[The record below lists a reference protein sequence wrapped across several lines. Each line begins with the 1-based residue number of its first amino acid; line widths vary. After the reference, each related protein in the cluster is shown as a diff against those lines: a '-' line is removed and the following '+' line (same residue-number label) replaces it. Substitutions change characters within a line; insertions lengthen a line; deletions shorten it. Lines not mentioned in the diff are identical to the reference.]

1 MARSPVHRYY
11 REPNTSIEGST
22 LVRPALLLIE
32 GEITDSRG
40 AIVNYTRDLIDA
52 IVANSNE
59 YLKANEIKL
68 FNDHEYSQKSRIGS
82 VTGQFS
88 AREITGFDTE
98 NADLISKYAIFNDGL
113 EVRCEKAIAQYGKGL
128 LKELSCGIILGDR
141 NIIIE
146 VSAVPFPAVDGARL
160 YSQEGKDDEVNQYTL
175 FTFDSQMKRIAE
187 PMDDATYK
195 KMGDIDTGL
204 RAFSYAMDNINQ
216 ADDNELP
223 KSRYKCVKNA
233 VGDLSS
239 YLMGV
244 CAPMADPE
252 PEGIPITIQQSKN
265 MTEETKTYSAAD
277 YAKLVAERDE
287 AQNDRDKAQTLSR
300 DTLAFAQY
308 AKRGS
313 DLVKEGKLEPAV
325 YESYFGGEGD
335 TGLKKYQAALTGNPF
350 DIAFEVLSNNKK
362 DPRLE
367 PSKYGAEPLPTGD
380 VPSRDKKVDLADWA
394 KSVNVRN
401 IPA

>member
-1 MARSPVHRYY
+1 M
-11 REPNTSIEGST
+11 
-22 LVRPALLLIE
+22 RPALLLTE
-32 GEITDSRG
+32 GEIEDSNG
-40 AIVNYTRDLIDA
+40 VVVNYTRDLMDK

-59 YLKANEIKL
+59 YKKTYEIKL
-68 FNDHEYSQKSRIGS
+68 FIDHKYSQKCRIGI
-82 VTGQFS
+82 VPGQFS
-88 AREITGFDTE
+88 AREITGLDTE
-98 NADLISKYAIFNDGL
+98 NVDLISKYAIFNDGL
-113 EVRCEKAIAQYGKGL
+113 EVRCEKAIAQYSKGL
-128 LKELSCGIILGDR
+128 LKELSCGIILGDL

-160 YSQEGKDDEVNQYTL
+160 YSQEVKDEVNQYTL
-175 FTFDSQMKRIAE
+175 FTFESQMKRISE
-187 PMDDATYK
+187 PMDDARYK
-195 KMGDIDTGL
+195 KMNDIDKGMM
-204 RAFSYAMDNINQ
+204 AFSYAMDNINQ

-223 KSRYKCVKNA
+223 KSRYKCVKGA

-252 PEGIPITIQQSKN
+252 PEGIPITQQSKN
-265 MTEETKTYSAAD
+265 MTEETKNYSAAD
-277 YAKLVAERDE
+277 YEKLVAKLDE
-287 AQNDRDKAQTLSR
+287 AQSDRDKAQTLSR

-325 YESYFGGEGD
+325 FDSWFGGEGD
-335 TGLKKYQAALTGNPF
+335 EGLKKYQAAIAGNPF
-350 DIAFEVLSNNKK
+350 DIAFQVLAGNKK

-367 PSKYGAEPLPTGD
+367 PSKYGAEPLPEGD
-380 VPSRDKKVDLADWA
+380 VPSRDKKADLAAWA